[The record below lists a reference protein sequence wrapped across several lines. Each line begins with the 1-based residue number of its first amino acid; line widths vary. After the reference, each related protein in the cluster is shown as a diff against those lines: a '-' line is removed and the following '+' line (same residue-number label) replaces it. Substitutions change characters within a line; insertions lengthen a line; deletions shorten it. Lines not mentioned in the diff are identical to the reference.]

1 MKAAKLVYDGINSE
15 LKEEL
20 PTLYDRSVLTTIV
33 YHFGIVVTMFLF

>member
-20 PTLYDRSVLTTIV
+20 PTLYETSALTDFVLS
-33 YHFGIVVTMFLF
+33 L